1 VADERGVGNAFFA
14 SRCAF
19 GDIQIY
25 QLTDSE
31 TESGRYSLLIDNI
44 MLLEN
49 IDEEK
54 TMEQKQEERRLEE
67 E

>member
-1 VADERGVGNAFFA
+1 MGNERGVGNAFFA

-31 TESGRYSLLIDNI
+31 TESGAYQLLIDNI

-49 IDEEK
+49 VDEEK
-54 TMEQKQEERRLEE
+54 TMEEKQEEKRLEE